1 MKTVSA
7 STSTTKNADQQEN
20 LKNARKSLHVL
31 QPAARDKENLV
42 GPGREMPSSG
52 KDNSKIKNVSE
63 KDQNLKKKKLCNKS
77 VQTDPEK
84 ELISA
89 EDLTSTEEPSE
100 NYWKVLAE
108 RRRVALEDA
117 LKENELL
124 HQKISILEEEKEV
137 CEAMLEETKTL
148 VDTFKEIIND
158 SGNVSIE
165 DDDQ

>member
-1 MKTVSA
+1 MLT
-7 STSTTKNADQQEN
+7 N
-20 LKNARKSLHVL
+20 R
-31 QPAARDKENLV
+31 
-42 GPGREMPSSG
+42 
-52 KDNSKIKNVSE
+52 NVSE
-63 KDQNLKKKKLCNKS
+63 KDQNLKRKKLCNKC